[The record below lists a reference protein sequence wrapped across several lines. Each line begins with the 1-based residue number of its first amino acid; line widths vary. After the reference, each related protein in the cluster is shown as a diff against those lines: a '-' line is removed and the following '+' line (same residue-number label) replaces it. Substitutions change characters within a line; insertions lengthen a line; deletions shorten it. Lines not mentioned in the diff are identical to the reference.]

1 MQVLFSSMDDQLN
14 KIRFE
19 TDVVVKDNTY
29 YFKDKSTEHT
39 EIELTI
45 HQNEV
50 HLNRVGQTQMKLIF
64 IENRKTMG
72 YYKNEMG
79 LDFSF
84 YIDCKQLTISK
95 EQIKIQYEMIL
106 DKQIKSLHKILLI
119 FH

>member
-1 MQVLFSSMDDQLN
+1 MQVTFSSIDDQLN
-14 KIRFE
+14 KVRFE
-19 TDVVVKDNTY
+19 TDVVIKDNTY
-29 YFKDKSTEHT
+29 YFKDKSTENT
-39 EIELTI
+39 DIELTI
-45 HQNEV
+45 YQNEV
-50 HLNRVGQTQMKLIF
+50 HFKRIGQTQMKLIL
-64 IENRKTMG
+64 IENRRTIG
-72 YYKNEMG
+72 HYKNEMG